1 MFKRTFFISLSI
13 LLFACQ
19 VAPAPKGILKGHV
32 SIGPI
37 QPAIQE
43 GVPEPTPNPEMYAA
57 RQIVIFDQRGRKEVA
72 RASINA
78 AGDYEI
84 ALPAGT
90 YVVDINHSGID
101 FAKGLPAQV
110 EIRPNEVTL
119 LDIDIDTGIR

>member
-1 MFKRTFFISLSI
+1 MLRRTIFISLF
-13 LLFACQ
+13 LLIFACQ
-19 VAPAPKGILKGHV
+19 TAPSPEGILKGHV
-32 SIGPI
+32 SIGPL

-43 GVPEPTPNPEMYAA
+43 GMPEPTPNPEVYAA
-57 RQIVIFDQRGRKEVA
+57 RQIVIFDQSGRKEIA
-72 RASINA
+72 RASINF

-119 LDIDIDTGIR
+119 LDIAIDTGIR

>member
-1 MFKRTFFISLSI
+1 MLKRIIFISLFL

-19 VAPAPKGILKGHV
+19 AAPPPEGILKGYV
-32 SIGPI
+32 SIGPL

-43 GVPEPTPNPEMYAA
+43 GMPEPTPNPEVYAA
-57 RQIVIFDQRGRKEVA
+57 RQIVIFDQSGRKEIA
-72 RASINA
+72 RASINF

-119 LDIDIDTGIR
+119 LDIAIDTGIR